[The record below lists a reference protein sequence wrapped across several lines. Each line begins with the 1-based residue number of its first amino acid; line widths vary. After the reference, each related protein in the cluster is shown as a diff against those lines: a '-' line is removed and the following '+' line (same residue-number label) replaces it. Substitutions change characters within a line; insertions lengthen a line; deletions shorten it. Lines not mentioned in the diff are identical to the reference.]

1 MALLDTAPKS
11 FDEYVAAGGGRGL
24 EVALSA
30 SPEAIIDEVAKS
42 GLRGRG
48 GAGFPTGEKWRTV
61 RTTGT
66 GTRYAVCN
74 AAEGEPAT
82 FKDRTLLRRNPYQII
97 EGLAIAAYAVGAERA
112 FIGMKETFPQEIER
126 LAEAL
131 QQMEEADALGGVPVD
146 IVLGPDHYL
155 LGEETGLEEA
165 IEGRD
170 PLPRVLAP
178 FIQGLWASPTADNP
192 TVMNN
197 VETLA
202 NVPWI
207 VAEGA
212 DWLRASG
219 TDASPGTMVFTLCG
233 DVQREGVFELELGTP
248 IRYFVEELGGGPRGG
263 QAVRAIVPGASNT
276 VITPEQFDTPMDFE
290 SMKQVGTAL
299 GAAGFAVF
307 DDSACMVRTAL
318 MYSRFLW
325 VESCGQCPPCKFGSG
340 EITAQLERIETEK
353 GELGDIELILARA
366 RTVTDGQKCALPSG
380 TSLLVQSFVQ
390 VFLPEFQGHAGR
402 TCPNP
407 RDLVFPKITDWD
419 EPSGRFA
426 YDLRYPKKQADWTYA
441 P

>member
-1 MALLDTAPKS
+1 MALLDLAPKS

-30 SPEAIIDEVAKS
+30 SPEAIIEEVAKS

-66 GTRYAVCN
+66 GIRFAVCN

-82 FKDRTLLRRNPYQII
+82 FKDRTLLRRNPYQVI

-112 FIGMKETFPQEIER
+112 FIGLKESFPQEIER
-126 LAEAL
+126 LADGLREMQEAN
-131 QQMEEADALGGVPVD
+131 ALGGAQID

-155 LGEETGLEEA
+155 LGEETGLEEV
-165 IEGRD
+165 IEGKD

-178 FIQGLWASPTADNP
+178 FVQGLWSSPTSDNP
-192 TVMNN
+192 TAMNN

-202 NVPWI
+202 NVPNI
-207 VAEGA
+207 VADGA
-212 DWLRASG
+212 DWLRANG
-219 TDASPGTMVFTLCG
+219 TDASPGTMLFTLCG
-233 DVQREGVFELELGTP
+233 DVRREGVFELPLGTP
-248 IRYFVEELGGGPRGG
+248 MRYLVEELGGGPPEGRS
-263 QAVRAIVPGASNT
+263 VRAIVPGASNT
-276 VITPEQFDTPMDFE
+276 VIIPEQLDTPLDFE

-307 DDSACMVRTAL
+307 DDSACMVRATL
-318 MYSRFLW
+318 MYTRFLW

-340 EITAQLERIETEK
+340 EITAQLERMETKK
-353 GELGDIELILARA
+353 GELADIDLILARA
-366 RTVTDGQKCALPSG
+366 RTVTDGQKCALPTG

-390 VFLPEFQGHAGR
+390 VFLQEFQGHAGKV
-402 TCPNP
+402 CSNP

-419 EPSGRFA
+419 ESSGQFA